1 MEGDLRQLPAP
12 VSTQSS
18 DSGVSG
24 DGKEDFCEPCSISD
38 NNSKKC
44 VCAGC
49 LSMYCHSCVDIQNQ
63 ALKDVEKLLQR
74 LEAAEALY
82 PSSKAFAAQHP
93 LYKCS
98 LFVGRVKVSIY
109 ENKEV
114 KSDTPQYFPIY
125 YNGRGNVLPLC

>member
-1 MEGDLRQLPAP
+1 MQPPAP

-24 DGKEDFCEPCSISD
+24 DGKEDLCAPCGTLN
-38 NNSKKC
+38 NNSNKC

-98 LFVGRVKVSIY
+98 QFVGRVKVRLY
-109 ENKEV
+109 
-114 KSDTPQYFPIY
+114 KSKLLRNMT
-125 YNGRGNVLPLC
+125 

>member
-1 MEGDLRQLPAP
+1 MQLPAP

-24 DGKEDFCEPCSISD
+24 DGKEECCEPRSTS
-38 NNSKKC
+38 NSNSGKC

-82 PSSKAFAAQHP
+82 PSSKAFASQHP

-98 LFVGRVKVSIY
+98 QFVGRVKVRLCQRKVIW
-109 ENKEV
+109 NK
-114 KSDTPQYFPIY
+114 PA
-125 YNGRGNVLPLC
+125 

>member
-1 MEGDLRQLPAP
+1 MAEEDSSQQPTP

-18 DSGVSG
+18 DSGVGS
-24 DGKEDFCEPCSISD
+24 DGKECCEPCGTSD
-38 NNSKKC
+38 SNSSKC

-63 ALKDVEKLLQR
+63 ALRDVEKLLQR

-82 PSSKAFAAQHP
+82 PSSKAFASQHP

-98 LFVGRVKVSIY
+98 QFVGRVKV
-109 ENKEV
+109 
-114 KSDTPQYFPIY
+114 
-125 YNGRGNVLPLC
+125 RLCQRKVIWVGLLETDFY

>member
-1 MEGDLRQLPAP
+1 VVEEDSLPTP

-24 DGKEDFCEPCSISD
+24 DGKECCEP
-38 NNSKKC
+38 NGNSSQC

-63 ALKDVEKLLQR
+63 ALRDVEKLLQR

-82 PSSKAFAAQHP
+82 PSSKAFASQHP

-98 LFVGRVKVSIY
+98 QFVGRVKV
-109 ENKEV
+109 
-114 KSDTPQYFPIY
+114 
-125 YNGRGNVLPLC
+125 RLCQIKVIWNRTA